1 MIRLT
6 LWWLCGCA
14 LLLVPWLLGCNEP
27 ARVPTSKPK
36 PQPSESK
43 KVNVGNNLWLE
54 VLPDGSRQVILSAE
68 VCLTKGS
75 LELLLTRK
83 NQKEHEAI
91 LAADVDAR
99 KVHEALL
106 LAGATPGSPVRFAP
120 AFVPASGTRIDIDL
134 VYSHNGTTHT
144 VPAQHWIR
152 NIATQQPLEHSWVFA
167 GSMLVEDPFD
177 PKGPKRY
184 LANEGDVIN
193 VANFESALLDLPV
206 ESSKADNNRGY
217 EAWEERI
224 PPEGTK
230 VSVILKPVLKK
241 QS

>member
-1 MIRLT
+1 MNRLS
-6 LWWLCGCA
+6 LWVAAA
-14 LLLVPWLLGCNEP
+14 LLASFVPLVIGCKESV
-27 ARVPTSKPK
+27 RTPTPKPK
-36 PQPSESK
+36 PTTGESK
-43 KVNVGNNLWLE
+43 KVPVGTNIWLE
-54 VLPDGSRQVILSAE
+54 VLPDGSRQVVLSAE
-68 VCLTKGS
+68 VCLTKGP

-91 LAADVDAR
+91 LAAEVDAR

-106 LAGATPGSPVRFAP
+106 LAGAKPGEPVRFAP
-120 AFVPASGTRIDIDL
+120 SFVPATGTRIDIDL
-134 VYSHNGTTHT
+134 VYTDKGTTRT
-144 VPAQHWIR
+144 VPAQEWIR
-152 NIATQQPLEHSWVFA
+152 NIATKKQLEHSWVFA

-193 VANFESALLDLPV
+193 VANFESAMLDLPV
-206 ESSKADNNRGY
+206 ESSKADDSRGY

-230 VSVILKPVLKK
+230 VAIILKPVLNK
-241 QS
+241 